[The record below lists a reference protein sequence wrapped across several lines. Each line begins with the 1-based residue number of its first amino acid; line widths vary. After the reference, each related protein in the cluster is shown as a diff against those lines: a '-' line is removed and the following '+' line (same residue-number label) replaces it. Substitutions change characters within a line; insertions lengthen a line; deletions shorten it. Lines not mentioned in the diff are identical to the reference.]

1 MELNMAYKYPNVIS
15 NTKHTSLSGEND
27 LDVHEDIQPF
37 IDALAVKYPQW
48 EFVATGV
55 RYTGDNNEEA
65 KSIRF
70 SVYNDA
76 NPREQ
81 IGEIKGEYKYNNDGK
96 RLPSYIVYNQR
107 LAHARERG
115 HRLETTKLP
124 VAMKAIHKYFNPPPV
139 VEILENVITRGVGQY
154 RHAVA
159 HKERV
164 VRNTS
169 YHLEESQKK
178 YVRDNWAAYKATLG
192 AMTLEIAEKYE
203 RESDEYVR
211 FAKQEEYN
219 DFYAVVIQNDKYV
232 VSCNDKV
239 TTYDVNTIPIDL
251 RAQIGLLKLVEEGDV
266 LEDVGVR
273 TPSGFVVFLPK
284 DRKDEVS

>member
-1 MELNMAYKYPNVIS
+1 MAYKYPNVIS
-15 NTKHTSLSGEND
+15 NTKHTSLSNEND

-70 SVYNDA
+70 AVFNDA

-81 IGEIKGEYKYNNDGK
+81 VGEIKGDYKYNNDGK

-107 LAHARERG
+107 LAHDRERG
-115 HRLETTKLP
+115 HRLETTKLSA
-124 VAMKAIHKYFNPPPV
+124 AMKAIHKYFNPPPV
-139 VEILENVITRGVGQY
+139 TALLEQVMTRGVGQFN
-154 RHAVA
+154 HLVA
-159 HKERV
+159 HKERLA
-164 VRNTS
+164 RNTEYS
-169 YHLEESQKK
+169 LQASKEEFIKANWDK
-178 YVRDNWAAYKATLG
+178 YLDSLADTLLNVACKYK
-192 AMTLEIAEKYE
+192 EEF
-203 RESDEYVR
+203 DEYLRLFNVQR
-211 FAKQEEYN
+211 NNHAL
-219 DFYAVVIQNDKYV
+219 AVVIQNDKYV
-232 VSCNDKV
+232 VSCNDKI

-251 RAQIGLLKLVEEGDV
+251 RAQLGLLKLMEENDV

-273 TPSGFVVFLPK
+273 TKDGFLVFLPK
-284 DRKDEVS
+284 DKEHEVS

>member
-1 MELNMAYKYPNVIS
+1 MAYKYPNVIS
-15 NTKHTSLSGEND
+15 NTKNTSYDNPPKD
-27 LDVHEDIQPF
+27 IDVHEDIQPF
-37 IDALAVKYPQW
+37 IDALAVKYPHW
-48 EFVATGV
+48 EFVADGV
-55 RYTGDNNEEA
+55 RYTGTNNEIQKA
-65 KSIRF
+65 TRF
-70 SVYNDA
+70 KVFNDA

-81 IGEIKGEYKYNNDGK
+81 IGEVLCSHKVTNDDK
-96 RLPSYIVYNQR
+96 RVPSYVVYNRR
-107 LAHARERG
+107 LAQDRERG
-115 HRLETTKLP
+115 HKLETIKLP
-124 VAMKAIHKYFNPPPV
+124 VAMKAVHKYFNPPPV

-159 HKERV
+159 HKERA

-192 AMTLEIAEKYE
+192 NMTLEIAEKYE

-251 RAQIGLLKLVEEGDV
+251 RAQIGLLKLVEEGEV

-273 TPSGFVVFLPK
+273 TKDGFVVFLPK